1 MKGCRLGE
9 MKGCLRRGRLFG
21 RDIALLGKINPIKA
35 YLKIK
40 KKKNVI
46 ILRLIISHL
55 MLTLI
60 HPQMYIHDL
69 NAVMGVSS
77 NATQHKKIALKSDI
91 SVSKVRKEPYLLRHS
106 EEQALVPMDNLTN

>member
-1 MKGCRLGE
+1 
-9 MKGCLRRGRLFG
+9 
-21 RDIALLGKINPIKA
+21 
-35 YLKIK
+35 
-40 KKKNVI
+40 
-46 ILRLIISHL
+46 

-91 SVSKVRKEPYLLRHS
+91 SVSKVRKEPYLLLLLLLLLLLFIYLFLFFLKEPYLLRHS

>member
-1 MKGCRLGE
+1 

-40 KKKNVI
+40 KKKRDHSPFN
-46 ILRLIISHL
+46 HQ
-55 MLTLI
+55 TLI
-60 HPQMYIHDL
+60 HPQVYIHDL

-77 NATQHKKIALKSDI
+77 NETQHKKIALKSDI

>member
-1 MKGCRLGE
+1 
-9 MKGCLRRGRLFG
+9 MKGCLQRGRHFG

-40 KKKNVI
+40 KKNVI
-46 ILRLIISHL
+46 ILHLIISHL

-69 NAVMGVSS
+69 NASHG
-77 NATQHKKIALKSDI
+77 
-91 SVSKVRKEPYLLRHS
+91 SV
-106 EEQALVPMDNLTN
+106 

>member
-1 MKGCRLGE
+1 
-9 MKGCLRRGRLFG
+9 
-21 RDIALLGKINPIKA
+21 
-35 YLKIK
+35 
-40 KKKNVI
+40 
-46 ILRLIISHL
+46 

-91 SVSKVRKEPYLLRHS
+91 SVSKVRKEPYLLLLLLLFIYLFLFFLKEPYLLRHS

>member
-1 MKGCRLGE
+1 

-60 HPQMYIHDL
+60 HPQVYIHDL